1 MSAVLIWQ
9 GLEERFRAI
18 EGLRAIMLGEP
29 TTVQETPLLYAAYAS
44 ASQVMRSQAPARN
57 LDGIVHEFAVR
68 IVFDYQSN
76 PDAEMQ
82 LLTLA
87 DSVPYAINLDS
98 RLGGRL
104 TSGVASCSSAITG
117 FIQISS
123 KLYRILEYQVTVTEK
138 RSAA

>member
-1 MSAVLIWQ
+1 MSALTIWQ
-9 GLEERFRAI
+9 GLEERFRTI
-18 EGLRAIMLGEP
+18 EGLQAIILGEP
-29 TTVQETPLLYAAYAS
+29 GSIQKAPLLYAAYAS
-44 ASQVMRSQAPARN
+44 ANQIMRSERPARN
-57 LDGIVHEFAVR
+57 LDGIIHEFAVR

-117 FIQISS
+117 FIQIAD
-123 KLYRILEYQVTVTEK
+123 KLYRILEFAVSVTEK